1 MVPKERASKYG
12 TFFILRIV
20 RLAAFQFKR
29 AFGCKVNLTPLR
41 NMKRIREHAAGIDI
55 GAKKV
60 FVFVEGQEVKN
71 FLTFT
76 EDFEQL
82 RDYLLNLHVN
92 TVAMEATGVYW
103 NILYEI
109 LEEAGIDVWL
119 VDGRQTKQVPGRKT
133 DVKDCQW
140 IQQLHSYGLL
150 NRCFVAQA
158 DIKELRGYQ
167 RLREDHL
174 RSASMHINHMQ
185 KALTEMNIRLK
196 EVLSQIHGSSGMAI
210 IEAIL
215 KGERNKE
222 KLLAMCHSSIIK
234 NKKEE
239 ILKSLNGRY
248 TKAGLFA
255 LQQAF
260 DAYHFYQ
267 IQIQQ
272 CDKMMNEII
281 KKMGNKHSENQ
292 TNTLQNTKRK
302 AIRHNKPDIK
312 ELGVNL
318 IKIFKGKDATILSG
332 ITDYSWM
339 QLLSET
345 GTNLSQW
352 PTEKH
357 YTSWLGLSPGQHSS
371 GKTRKN
377 KRKAGR
383 PKAGQ
388 IFRQIAQSLM
398 ASKNIALGSF
408 GRKLRARKGPSI
420 AIKAVA
426 RKLAILYWRVMEKGL
441 EYAEKGIEKYEKQ
454 LLQQK
459 HKTLLRLAT
468 ELNMQI
474 SDIKL
479 IT

>member
-1 MVPKERASKYG
+1 M
-12 TFFILRIV
+12 
-20 RLAAFQFKR
+20 Q
-29 AFGCKVNLTPLR
+29 
-41 NMKRIREHAAGIDI
+41 RIREHAAGIDI

-60 FVFVEGQEVKN
+60 FVFVEGEEVKN

-82 RDYLLNLHVN
+82 RDYLLKLHVA

-109 LEEAGIDVWL
+109 LAEAGIDVWL

-150 NRCFVAQA
+150 NRCFVAEA
-158 DIKELRGYQ
+158 DIKELRSYQ

-196 EVLSQIHGSSGMAI
+196 EVLSQIHGSSGLAI
-210 IEAIL
+210 IGAIL
-215 KGERNKE
+215 KGERSKE

-239 ILKSLNGRY
+239 VLKSLNGRY

-255 LQQAF
+255 LKQAF
-260 DAYHFYQ
+260 DAYNFYQ
-267 IQIQQ
+267 VQIQQ
-272 CDKMMNEII
+272 CDKMMDEII
-281 KKMGNKHSENQ
+281 KKMGDTQNESKTNIH
-292 TNTLQNTKRK
+292 TNTPRK
-302 AIRHNKPDIK
+302 VIRHNKPIIK
-312 ELGVNL
+312 ELGMNL
-318 IKIFKGKDATILSG
+318 IKIFAGKDATMLSG
-332 ITDYSWM
+332 ITDYTWM

-345 GTNLSQW
+345 GKDLSRW
-352 PTEKH
+352 PSEKH

-388 IFRQIAQSLM
+388 IFRQIAQSLLT
-398 ASKNIALGSF
+398 SKNIALGAF

-420 AIKAVA
+420 AIKSVA
-426 RKLAILYWRVMEKGL
+426 RKLAVLYWRIMVKGL
-441 EYAEKGIEKYEKQ
+441 EYTENGIAKYEEQ
-454 LLQQK
+454 LLLQR
-459 HKTLLRLAT
+459 HKTLIRLAS
-468 ELNMQI
+468 ELNIQI
-474 SDIKL
+474 PINEQFG
-479 IT
+479 